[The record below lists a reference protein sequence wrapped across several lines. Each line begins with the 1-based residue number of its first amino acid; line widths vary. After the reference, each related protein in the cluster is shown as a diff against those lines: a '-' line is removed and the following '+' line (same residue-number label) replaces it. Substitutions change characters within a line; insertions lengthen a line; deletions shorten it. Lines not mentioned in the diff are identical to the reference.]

1 MHKLAKGLKKKK
13 KPKKGKKGGEEEF
26 DPEELERYRRERAE
40 AQQKAEESGQ
50 STGGNTGSDE
60 WKKFQALTAG
70 VDSVLKKTQD
80 DLDRIKSTSFFQRK
94 APLNEKK
101 PEEPAGQ
108 EDSKKSSSKKWVGFD
123 EEGNPIEGEPP
134 QIDGQG
140 GKKEEKPLVSE
151 DGFVEVPE
159 DEDEQEDSADEDIF
173 DTTYVDVLQN
183 IDVQLAYI
191 PDSPTEEEA
200 GDDPFDTTSA
210 DKVLKTVDK
219 KGNKLVSLGNAVE
232 VLSGRIDHV
241 STCKLT
247 KGRRPR
253 LQQDLLLDD
262 FDEAEQPSAETVA
275 AEPVDVEKTL
285 LDDDSD
291 LPDIPVD
298 LTKLPPVLPRP
309 VTPVNSVVTQETTTP
324 ITEKAPNGP
333 LDISEFEVLKEKT
346 VLEEIPDLDDAEF
359 DLDAAPD
366 EPVHLEEA
374 DDPFAAKESET
385 VDFQTE
391 IIEASFEA
399 ATFADEADPFD
410 TTFATNILPGKA
422 ELKFIEKELEE
433 LPVSEVSI
441 SLTDPAG
448 LNRDYET
455 GLLKLDEQKNDH
467 NGTQLLKRDL
477 LGGSTTDLSQLA
489 DQPIAPVEEIIYVD
503 PFDTSAVKEL
513 PPGQTELKVLE
524 KELLGEQ
531 VSSHIED
538 DDDFDPRKD
547 EESVKQLPE
556 KPPPPRPPVPPVP
569 VTSAPTKPTF
579 EVTFEEDNKTE
590 AAPTKVERKTS
601 RPEVLEL
608 APTKAVAFELPTPS
622 KRPDLLATSEE
633 EKTLP
638 SKPLTPY
645 YPSQKSLE
653 ESLPID
659 DEEVDVDPFDTS
671 FVNNVAPGKTELKL
685 IESELLKQEPRLPHS
700 LSDYDFDPRAT
711 AEPVRRQSDFTATSV
726 TSRDLKLAQ
735 LQSTL
740 IQKVEEEVISK
751 HEPQRQESL
760 LDAEVEVDA
769 KPLTPKIESKSI
781 EESIEISYS
790 DPFDTSIATNIL
802 PGKAELKILESELEQ
817 LPQQPPPRPK
827 PINLPAVV
835 STVVPV
841 VPEIDPDFDPRADEV
856 KESEDF
862 LSLDGQDPGDKV
874 LTPLQNKDF
883 SVDDDVDPFDTSFA
897 TIEPGRTE
905 LKLLESELMNLSPS
919 SIMDSK
925 GGNPFLMDDYATEPG
940 GGLPPQVSN
949 PFLQDFTDTATSGA
963 GENPFLNFSSEQS
976 YEPAVSVDSTNPFAS
991 FGIES
996 TAPSAGFEVTVDN
1009 TPATN
1014 VFTSQLSNIF
1024 ATPDN
1029 ASVDLFGTETT
1040 SPEKQSTPVIS
1051 PPEQPMT
1058 PTIASTPPSKNG
1070 KPPPSRPPPP
1080 RPQPPAP
1087 PQPPAKNTKDLILS
1101 VTGAMDATSNHLLDR
1116 LQATRTPSPT
1126 LMHSPSPTPEHS
1138 FADLLDVDSNVPDLI
1153 PDDTKAEPP
1162 NNQDILDL
1170 FDAPNTDVT
1179 ATAIFSTPM
1188 TTTST
1193 TSLITGVPLT
1203 TAAKQDNPFANMSEE
1218 ITSPPVVSQAQP
1230 AFGMEYS
1237 EDTVSNEKRPSIS
1250 SATPFADI
1258 ETETENSGAVLDL
1271 TEPAFVEPISTA
1283 ATELFQGTK
1292 QISTSADANFFS
1304 MTDTTTTSMPFGVA
1318 ETTSAPFA
1326 TAAITKPLFA
1336 TTEVAQP
1343 TQDAFASDLLGDF
1356 GEPTKELSGGLIST
1370 SPIPGTE
1377 FPGNEAYRPEEQLDN
1392 FAATTKAIEDTGD
1405 SFDAFAS
1412 KFDRAAEPD
1421 TNGADPFLDAF
1432 GGGPIAMD
1440 TSSDVWGDSA
1450 AGPETAITGFGE
1462 ADGFDSFLSMT
1473 APPPDTKVK
1482 RSESAESDEGPD
1494 FSVFIKPK
1502 EGDQTTTAE
1511 GGPVPTLAP
1520 PPKSPQVAAYADSA
1534 PRFNPFDKSGNAQ
1547 DAVVSETAQTAEMAR
1562 TDSQETPPT
1571 PLFDED
1577 VSQPLEDFPRV
1588 TYTGDGWEMQLR
1600 QPNKKKITGQR
1611 FWKKIFAKL
1620 VYQGDNPILQL
1631 FNNKDDKDPF
1641 QELPLLACY
1650 SVSDIG
1656 AQQFDQYGK
1665 IFTVKLQYIF
1675 YKERPGVRP
1684 GQVTKAERLTN
1695 KLSQF
1700 AAYAIQGDY
1709 QGVKEFG
1716 SDLKKLGL
1724 PVEHA
1729 PQISQLFKLGSQ
1741 CFEDMKQFSC
1751 AIEEALFRLPAH
1763 RDRALSYKMEE
1774 VQITVVD
1781 ELYVEQN
1788 AEGHV
1793 EKQIARV
1800 RLFFLGFL
1808 TGMPDVE
1815 LGINDMWRQGKEVVG
1830 RHDIIPVVTE
1840 EWIRLENVE
1849 FHSCVQQ
1856 DEYEKSRIIKFKP
1869 PDACYIELMRFRV
1882 RPPKNRELPL
1892 QLKAVM
1898 CVTGNKVELR
1908 ADILVPGFAS
1918 RKLGQIPCEDVMVRF
1933 PIPECWIYLF
1943 RVEKHFRYG
1952 SVKSAHRRTGK
1963 IKGIERFLGAVDTLE
1978 PQLME
1983 VTSGQAKYEH
1993 QHRAIVWRMPR
2004 LPKEGQGAYTT
2015 HQLVCRM
2022 ALTSY
2027 DQIPENL
2034 SRYCYVEFTMPATQV
2049 SHTTARS
2056 VSLQNSDSDAPPEKY
2071 VRNLSRH
2078 EYRVMIEHTQGEG
2091 PGAYVSATHTKKIPE
2106 TTPEVHTEV
2115 SDTPADSDSDSSE

>member
-13 KPKKGKKGGEEEF
+13 KPKKGKKGAEEEEF

-40 AQQKAEESGQ
+40 AQRKAEESGE
-50 STGGNTGSDE
+50 STGGSDE

-70 VDSVLKKTQD
+70 VDSVLKKTQG

-94 APLNEKK
+94 APLEEKK
-101 PEEPAGQ
+101 VEER
-108 EDSKKSSSKKWVGFD
+108 KSSSKKWVGFD
-123 EEGNPIEGEPP
+123 EEGNPIEPP
-134 QIDGQG
+134 EIEGQA
-140 GKKEEKPLVSE
+140 KKEEKPNE
-151 DGFVEVPE
+151 DGFVDVPE
-159 DEDEQEDSADEDIF
+159 DEDEPEDSADEDIF

-200 GDDPFDTTSA
+200 GDDPFDTTNA
-210 DKVLKTVDK
+210 EKVLRTVDK

-232 VLSGRIDHV
+232 VLSGRIDYV

-253 LQQDLLLDD
+253 TQQDLLLDD
-262 FDEAEQPSAETVA
+262 FAELSAES
-275 AEPVDVEKTL
+275 AEPVKTL

-298 LTKLPPVLPRP
+298 LTKLPAVLARP
-309 VTPVNSVVTQETTTP
+309 EEAA
-324 ITEKAPNGP
+324 IEENGP

-346 VLEEIPDLDDAEF
+346 SVLEEIPDLEDGEF
-359 DLDAAPD
+359 DLD
-366 EPVHLEEA
+366 ESIRLEQA
-374 DDPFAAKESET
+374 DDPFATKETS
-385 VDFQTE
+385 DFQGE

-410 TTFATNILPGKA
+410 TTFADNILPGKT

-448 LNRDYET
+448 FNRDYET
-455 GLLKLDEQKNDH
+455 GLLKLDDEQKDELPK
-467 NGTQLLKRDL
+467 QDL
-477 LGGSTTDLSQLA
+477 LGGSSTDLSQLA
-489 DQPIAPVEEIIYVD
+489 DQPIAPIEEITYVD

-513 PPGQTELKVLE
+513 PPGKTELKVLE
-524 KELLGEQ
+524 KELLGGEND
-531 VSSHIED
+531 E
-538 DDDFDPRKD
+538 DFDPRKD
-547 EESVKQLPE
+547 EAQLA
-556 KPPPPRPPVPPVP
+556 RPPNVA
-569 VTSAPTKPTF
+569 SSEEEE
-579 EVTFEEDNKTE
+579 EVVHSRN
-590 AAPTKVERKTS
+590 ERKTS
-601 RPEVLEL
+601 GRPAVLEIL
-608 APTKAVAFELPTPS
+608 TKAVAFELPTPS

-645 YPSQKSLE
+645 YSQKSLE
-653 ESLPID
+653 ESLPV
-659 DEEVDVDPFDTS
+659 EEDDVDPFDTS

-685 IESELLKQEPRLPHS
+685 IESELLKQEPMLPHS
-700 LSDYDFDPRAT
+700 LSDHDFDPRT
-711 AEPVRRQSDFTATSV
+711 NAEPTTRRQSDFTATSFGN
-726 TSRDLKLAQ
+726 LK
-735 LQSTL
+735 QSSWPR
-740 IQKVEEEVISK
+740 KVEEQEY
-751 HEPQRQESL
+751 HRQESL

-769 KPLTPKIESKSI
+769 KPLTPRIESKPI
-781 EESIEISYS
+781 EEEISYV

-802 PGKAELKILESELEQ
+802 PGKAELKILENELRRI
-817 LPQQPPPRPK
+817 PQQPPSK
-827 PINLPAVV
+827 PVIF
-835 STVVPV
+835 PV
-841 VPEIDPDFDPRADEV
+841 GKADDFHPRADEA
-856 KESEDF
+856 KDF
-862 LSLDGQDPGDKV
+862 LALDGQEETGDKV
-874 LTPLQNKDF
+874 LTPQQNLI
-883 SVDDDVDPFDTSFA
+883 SDPFDTSFA

-905 LKLLESELMNLSPS
+905 LKLLESELMNSLDFTLA
-919 SIMDSK
+919 MDPK
-925 GGNPFLMDDYATEPG
+925 GGNPFLMDDYAAETAG
-940 GGLPPQVSN
+940 GPQGSN
-949 PFLQDFTDTATSGA
+949 PFLQDFADTASS
-963 GENPFLNFSSEQS
+963 GENPFLNFTGGQTT
-976 YEPAVSVDSTNPFAS
+976 VDSTNPFAS

-996 TAPSAGFEVTVDN
+996 TAPTTD

-1014 VFTSQLSNIF
+1014 VFTSQPSDGDF
-1024 ATPDN
+1024 VTASDN
-1029 ASVDLFGTETT
+1029 ASVVDLFGATT
-1040 SPEKQSTPVIS
+1040 QS
-1051 PPEQPMT
+1051 
-1058 PTIASTPPSKNG
+1058 STVVS
-1070 KPPPSRPPPP
+1070 PPPSRNGKLPPRPPPP
-1080 RPQPPAP
+1080 RPQPPV
-1087 PQPPAKNTKDLILS
+1087 KNTKDLILS

-1116 LQATRTPSPT
+1116 LQMTRTPSPT

-1153 PDDTKAEPP
+1153 PDDSRNVVEPP
-1162 NNQDILDL
+1162 KDIMDL
-1170 FDAPNTDVT
+1170 FDAPNTDVG
-1179 ATAIFSTPM
+1179 AIFP
-1188 TTTST
+1188 TS
-1193 TSLITGVPLT
+1193 V
-1203 TAAKQDNPFANMSEE
+1203 KQDNPFDQ
-1218 ITSPPVVSQAQP
+1218 PQP
-1230 AFGMEYS
+1230 AFPMES
-1237 EDTVSNEKRPSIS
+1237 DLGGGGEKRPSVS
-1250 SATPFADI
+1250 SVTPF
-1258 ETETENSGAVLDL
+1258 E
-1271 TEPAFVEPISTA
+1271 EPVVEQ
-1283 ATELFQGTK
+1283 LFQGADE
-1292 QISTSADANFFS
+1292 IPTSANFF
-1304 MTDTTTTSMPFGVA
+1304 DTT
-1318 ETTSAPFA
+1318 
-1326 TAAITKPLFA
+1326 A
-1336 TTEVAQP
+1336 TTPFDVTTAQP
-1343 TQDAFASDLLGDF
+1343 FASDLLGDF
-1356 GEPTKELSGGLIST
+1356 GETAKEPAGGGLIST
-1370 SPIPGTE
+1370 SPIPGAE
-1377 FPGNEAYRPEEQLDN
+1377 FPEAYRPELDN

-1412 KFDRAAEPD
+1412 KFDKAAEPES
-1421 TNGADPFLDAF
+1421 NGDPFLDAF
-1432 GGGPIAMD
+1432 GGPTAMD
-1440 TSSDVWGDSA
+1440 TSSDVWGDSSA
-1450 AGPETAITGFGE
+1450 AGSETAVTGFGE
-1462 ADGFDSFLSMT
+1462 SDGFDSFLSMT
-1473 APPPDTKVK
+1473 APPQDTKK
-1482 RSESAESDEGPD
+1482 AESAESDEEPD

-1502 EGDQTTTAE
+1502 EGDQIATTET
-1511 GGPVPTLAP
+1511 GPVPTLAP
-1520 PPKSPQVAAYADSA
+1520 PPKSPQIPSYTDSSS
-1534 PRFNPFDKSGNAQ
+1534 RFNPFDKSGMAQ
-1547 DAVVSETAQTAEMAR
+1547 DAAISETAQTAEMAR

-1611 FWKKIFAKL
+1611 FWKKIFVKL
-1620 VYQGDNPILQL
+1620 VFQGDSPTLQL

-1741 CFEDMKQFSC
+1741 CYEDMKQFSC
-1751 AIEEALFRLPAH
+1751 TVEEALFKLLAH
-1763 RDRALSYKMEE
+1763 RDRALNYKMEE

-1788 AEGHV
+1788 SEGHV
-1793 EKQIARV
+1793 DKQIARV

-1849 FHSCVQQ
+1849 FHACVQQ

-2027 DQIPENL
+2027 DQIPETL
-2034 SRYCYVEFTMPATQV
+2034 SEYCYVEFTMPATQV

-2078 EYRVMIEHTQGEG
+2078 EYRVGIEHTQGEG
-2091 PGAYVSATHTKKIPE
+2091 PGAYVSATISKKIPE
-2106 TTPEVHTEV
+2106 STPEAHSEV
-2115 SDTPADSDSDSSE
+2115 SDTPAESDSDSSE

>member
-13 KPKKGKKGGEEEF
+13 KSKKGKKGAEEEF

-40 AQQKAEESGQ
+40 AQQKAEESGG
-50 STGGNTGSDE
+50 STAGSDE

-70 VDSVLKKTQD
+70 VDSVLRKTQD

-94 APLNEKK
+94 APLEEKK
-101 PEEPAGQ
+101 DEAKQG
-108 EDSKKSSSKKWVGFD
+108 EDSKKWVGFD
-123 EEGNPIEGEPP
+123 AEGNPIEAAPP
-134 QIDGQG
+134 ETDQDKN
-140 GKKEEKPLVSE
+140 KKGKPLINE

-183 IDVQLAYI
+183 IDIQLAYI
-191 PDSPTEEEA
+191 PDSPTEEET
-200 GDDPFDTTSA
+200 GDDPFDTTNA

-219 KGNKLVSLGNAVE
+219 KGKKLVSLGNAVE

-241 STCKLT
+241 STCKIT

-262 FDEAEQPSAETVA
+262 FEEADQPPETVV
-275 AEPVDVEKTL
+275 AEPVEVEKTL

-309 VTPVNSVVTQETTTP
+309 VTPVTPLQEDTTSTAA
-324 ITEKAPNGP
+324 EKTLNGP

-346 VLEEIPDLDDAEF
+346 ILEEIPDLDDAEF
-359 DLDAAPD
+359 DLNAAPD
-366 EPVHLEEA
+366 EPVRLEEA
-374 DDPFAAKESET
+374 DDPFAAKEPET
-385 VDFQTE
+385 VDFQTD

-399 ATFADEADPFD
+399 ATFVDEADPFD
-410 TTFATNILPGKA
+410 TTFADNILPGKA

-455 GLLKLDEQKNDH
+455 GLLKDDEQKSSHDSL
-467 NGTQLLKRDL
+467 QLLKKDL

-489 DQPIAPVEEIIYVD
+489 DQPIAPVEEITYVD
-503 PFDTSAVKEL
+503 PFDTSAVQEL
-513 PPGQTELKVLE
+513 PPGKTELKVLE

-531 VSSHIED
+531 SNNCVENDDED
-538 DDDFDPRKD
+538 DDFNPRKD
-547 EESVKQLPE
+547 EVPIKQSPSVKQ
-556 KPPPPRPPVPPVP
+556 PPGRPPVPVKPV
-569 VTSAPTKPTF
+569 F
-579 EVTFEEDNKTE
+579 EVAFDEEN
-590 AAPTKVERKTS
+590 TKVEATPTNLTKNTS
-601 RPEVLEL
+601 RPEILEL

-622 KRPDLLATSEE
+622 KRPDLLATTEE

-645 YPSQKSLE
+645 YSEKSIE
-653 ESLPID
+653 ESLPLEE
-659 DEEVDVDPFDTS
+659 EEVDVDPFDTS
-671 FVNNVAPGKTELKL
+671 FVNSVAPGKTELKL
-685 IESELLKQEPRLPHS
+685 IESELLKQEPKLSHS
-700 LSDYDFDPRAT
+700 LSDHDFDPRSA
-711 AEPVRRQSDFTATSV
+711 AEPIRRQSDFTATSIAP
-726 TSRDLKLAQ
+726 TSLKLAQ
-735 LQSTL
+735 LQSSL
-740 IQKVEEEVISK
+740 IQKVEEEVIAK
-751 HEPQRQESL
+751 QEPQRQESL

-769 KPLTPKIESKSI
+769 KPLTPKIENKPI
-781 EESIEISYS
+781 EEEEISYS

-817 LPQQPPPRPK
+817 IPQQPPPRP
-827 PINLPAVV
+827 INLPAVV
-835 STVVPV
+835 PIIPVST
-841 VPEIDPDFDPRADEV
+841 VPEIDDFDPRAHEV
-856 KESEDF
+856 KESKDF
-862 LSLDGQDPGDKV
+862 LALDGQDPGDKV

-883 SVDDDVDPFDTSFA
+883 SLNDDVDPFDTSFA

-905 LKLLESELMNLSPS
+905 LKLLESELMKY

-925 GGNPFLMDDYATEPG
+925 GGNPFLMDDYAAQPES
-940 GGLPPQVSN
+940 GLPPQASN
-949 PFLQDFTDTATSGA
+949 PFLQDFADTTSSGA
-963 GENPFLNFSSEQS
+963 GENPFLNFSSDQT
-976 YEPAVSVDSTNPFAS
+976 YEPSAMSTESTNPFAS

-996 TAPSAGFEVTVDN
+996 NAPDAGFGAITDTN

-1014 VFTSQLSNIF
+1014 VFTSQSSDIFGTSNN
-1024 ATPDN
+1024 TN
-1029 ASVDLFGTETT
+1029 VDLLGTISMTT
-1040 SPEKQSTPVIS
+1040 TTTTTMTTTMTTTIEKQPAPIVS
-1051 PPEQPMT
+1051 PPQQP
-1058 PTIASTPPSKNG
+1058 AATPPSKNG

-1080 RPQPPAP
+1080 RPQPPP
-1087 PQPPAKNTKDLILS
+1087 VPPAKNTKDLILS

-1116 LQATRTPSPT
+1116 LQMTRTPSPT

-1153 PDDTKAEPP
+1153 PDDNNKASESAG
-1162 NNQDILDL
+1162 NQDIMDL
-1170 FDAPNTDVT
+1170 FNAPNTDVT
-1179 ATAIFSTPM
+1179 ASTIFSTSM
-1188 TTTST
+1188 TTTGT
-1193 TSLITGVPLT
+1193 TSLVTGIP
-1203 TAAKQDNPFANMSEE
+1203 AKQDNPFASMSEE
-1218 ITSPPVVSQAQP
+1218 AKLPVASQAQP
-1230 AFGMEYS
+1230 VFGAEYPK
-1237 EDTVSNEKRPSIS
+1237 DAVSNEKRPSIT
-1250 SATPFADI
+1250 SASPFVDV
-1258 ETETENSGAVLDL
+1258 ETEVGKSGSVLDL
-1271 TEPAFVEPISTA
+1271 AESAPTVQPASTA
-1283 ATELFQGTK
+1283 ATELFQGGEQVSNT
-1292 QISTSADANFFS
+1292 DVNFFS
-1304 MTDTTTTSMPFGVA
+1304 MTDTTTATPFSVSEA
-1318 ETTSAPFA
+1318 TSAPFA
-1326 TAAITKPLFA
+1326 AASTAQPLFA
-1336 TTEVAQP
+1336 TSEITQP
-1343 TQDAFASDLLGDF
+1343 VQDAFASDLLGDF
-1356 GEPTKELSGGLIST
+1356 GEPTKETDGGLIST

-1392 FAATTKAIEDTGD
+1392 FAATTKAIEETGD

-1412 KFDRAAEPD
+1412 KFDKAAEPE
-1421 TNGADPFLDAF
+1421 TNGGDPFLDAF
-1432 GGGPIAMD
+1432 GGGPTAMD
-1440 TSSDVWGDSA
+1440 TSSDVWGDSSV
-1450 AGPETAITGFGE
+1450 AGSETAITGFGE
-1462 ADGFDSFLSMT
+1462 SDGFDSFLSMT

-1482 RSESAESDEGPD
+1482 RAESAESDEGPD

-1502 EGDQTTTAE
+1502 EGDQMAMTE
-1511 GGPVPTLAP
+1511 SGPVPTLAP
-1520 PPKSPQVAAYADSA
+1520 PPKSPQVVAYADSS
-1534 PRFNPFDKSGNAQ
+1534 PRFNPFDKSGIAQ
-1547 DAVVSETAQTAEMAR
+1547 DAVVSETAQTAEMTR

-1611 FWKKIFAKL
+1611 FWKKIFVKL
-1620 VYQGDNPILQL
+1620 VYQADSPILQL

-1641 QELPLLACY
+1641 QELPLLSCY

-1684 GQVTKAERLTN
+1684 GQVTKAERITN

-1724 PVEHA
+1724 PVEHS

-1741 CFEDMKQFSC
+1741 CYEDMKQFSC
-1751 AIEEALFRLPAH
+1751 AIEEALFRLSVH
-1763 RDRALSYKMEE
+1763 RDRALHYKTEE

-1781 ELYVEQN
+1781 ELYVEQS
-1788 AEGHV
+1788 AKGHV

-1808 TGMPDVE
+1808 SGMPDVE

-1856 DEYEKSRIIKFKP
+1856 DEYERSRIIKFKP

-1898 CVTGNKVELR
+1898 CITGNKVELR

-2034 SRYCYVEFTMPATQV
+2034 SEYCYVEFTMPATQV

-2056 VSLQNSDSDAPPEKY
+2056 VSLQNTDSDAPPEKY

-2078 EYRVMIEHTQGEG
+2078 EYRVGIEHTQGEG
-2091 PGAYVSATHTKKIPE
+2091 PNPYVAATIAKKIPE
-2106 TTPEVHTEV
+2106 STPETHSEA
-2115 SDTPADSDSDSSE
+2115 SDAAAESDSFSSD

>member
-13 KPKKGKKGGEEEF
+13 KPKKGKKGAEEEEF

-40 AQQKAEESGQ
+40 AQQKAEEAGESAKG
-50 STGGNTGSDE
+50 TGSDE

-70 VDSVLKKTQD
+70 VDSVLKKTQN

-94 APLNEKK
+94 APLEEKK
-101 PEEPAGQ
+101 PEEAKQ
-108 EDSKKSSSKKWVGFD
+108 EDSNKSSSKRWVGFD
-123 EEGNPIEGEPP
+123 KEGNPIEAAPP
-134 QIDGQG
+134 EIDGQET
-140 GKKEEKPLVSE
+140 KEEKSLVNE
-151 DGFVEVPE
+151 DGFVNVPE

-191 PDSPTEEEA
+191 PDSPTEEET
-200 GDDPFDTTSA
+200 GDDPFDTTNA
-210 DKVLKTVDK
+210 DKVLRTVDK

-232 VLSGRIDHV
+232 VLSGRIDYV
-241 STCKLT
+241 STCKIT

-253 LQQDLLLDD
+253 IQQDLLLDD
-262 FDEAEQPSAETVA
+262 FDEAEQPSAETVV
-275 AEPVDVEKTL
+275 AEPTKVEKTL

-291 LPDIPVD
+291 LPDIPID

-309 VTPVNSVVTQETTTP
+309 VSPVTPTIIQENAAS
-324 ITEKAPNGP
+324 TEKTSNGP

-346 VLEEIPDLDDAEF
+346 ILEEIPDLDDAEF
-359 DLDAAPD
+359 DLNASPN
-366 EPVHLEEA
+366 ESTCLKEV
-374 DDPFAAKESET
+374 DDPFATKEPET
-385 VDFQTE
+385 DFQTE

-399 ATFADEADPFD
+399 ATFVDEADPFD
-410 TTFATNILPGKA
+410 TTFADNILPGKT

-448 LNRDYET
+448 FNRDYET
-455 GLLKLDEQKNDH
+455 GLLKLDGEQKDDH
-467 NGTQLLKRDL
+467 NSLLSSKKDL

-489 DQPIAPVEEIIYVD
+489 DEPIAPIEDITYVD

-513 PPGQTELKVLE
+513 PPGKTELKVLE

-531 VSSHIED
+531 SNSCVQD
-538 DDDFDPRKD
+538 DNDFDPRKD
-547 EESVKQLPE
+547 EASVKQLPT
-556 KPPPPRPPVPPVP
+556 KPPPPRP
-569 VTSAPTKPTF
+569 SAPVKFAPIEPVFT
-579 EVTFEEDNKTE
+579 VNFEEDE
-590 AAPTKVERKTS
+590 KVEVTPTNLERKAS

-622 KRPDLLATSEE
+622 KRPDLLATTEE

-645 YPSQKSLE
+645 YSQKSIE
-653 ESLPID
+653 ESLSTED
-659 DEEVDVDPFDTS
+659 NEVDVDPFDTS

-685 IESELLKQEPRLPHS
+685 IESELLRQEPKLPHS
-700 LSDYDFDPRAT
+700 LSDHDFDPRST
-711 AEPVRRQSDFTATSV
+711 AEPIRRQSDFTATSV
-726 TSRDLKLAQ
+726 TPSNLKLAQ
-735 LQSTL
+735 LQSSL
-740 IQKVEEEVISK
+740 IQKVEEEVIPRQ
-751 HEPQRQESL
+751 EPHRQESI
-760 LDAEVEVDA
+760 LDAEIEVDA
-769 KPLTPKIESKSI
+769 KPLTPRIESKPI
-781 EESIEISYS
+781 VEEEISYS

-802 PGKAELKILESELEQ
+802 PGKAELKILESELQ
-817 LPQQPPPRPK
+817 QIPQQPPPRS
-827 PINLPAVV
+827 IVLP
-835 STVVPV
+835 TVVPIV
-841 VPEIDPDFDPRADEV
+841 ASTVPEIDDFDPRANEV
-856 KESEDF
+856 KESKDF

-874 LTPLQNKDF
+874 LTPLQNKDLTL
-883 SVDDDVDPFDTSFA
+883 DDDVDPFDTSFA

-905 LKLLESELMNLSPS
+905 LKLLESELMKFN

-949 PFLQDFTDTATSGA
+949 PFLQDFTDAESSGA
-963 GENPFLNFSSEQS
+963 SENPFLNFGSDQTA
-976 YEPAVSVDSTNPFAS
+976 YEPPISVDSTNPFAS

-996 TAPSAGFEVTVDN
+996 TASNTGFGAIADTN

-1014 VFTSQLSNIF
+1014 VFTSQSSNIF
-1024 ATPDN
+1024 VTSDN
-1029 ASVDLFGTETT
+1029 TNVDLFGTMTT
-1040 SPEKQSTPVIS
+1040 TTAEKQPTIVS
-1051 PPEQPMT
+1051 PPQPS
-1058 PTIASTPPSKNG
+1058 PAATPPSKNG

-1080 RPQPPAP
+1080 RPQPPPIP
-1087 PQPPAKNTKDLILS
+1087 PPVQPPAKNTKDLILS

-1126 LMHSPSPTPEHS
+1126 LIHSPSPTPEHS
-1138 FADLLDVDSNVPDLI
+1138 FADFLDVDSNVPDLI
-1153 PDDTKAEPP
+1153 PDDKIIESPK
-1162 NNQDILDL
+1162 NQDIMDL
-1170 FDAPNTDVT
+1170 FDAPSEVT
-1179 ATAIFSTPM
+1179 STGIFSTSM
-1188 TTTST
+1188 TTTDT
-1193 TSLITGVPLT
+1193 TSLITGVSMT
-1203 TAAKQDNPFANMSEE
+1203 TTTKDNPFASMSEE
-1218 ITSPPVVSQAQP
+1218 ALVPQAQP
-1230 AFGMEYS
+1230 TFGMEYP
-1237 EDTVSNEKRPSIS
+1237 EDIISNEKRPSVT
-1250 SATPFADI
+1250 SATPFAVI
-1258 ETETENSGAVLDL
+1258 ETDVGQSGIVLDL
-1271 TEPAFVEPISTA
+1271 TEPVPAIQPTLTA
-1283 ATELFQGTK
+1283 ATELFQGVE
-1292 QISTSADANFFS
+1292 QISTDADANFFS
-1304 MTDTTTTSMPFGVA
+1304 MTNTTTITPFGII

-1326 TAAITKPLFA
+1326 AATQPLFA
-1336 TTEVAQP
+1336 PSEV
-1343 TQDAFASDLLGDF
+1343 TQSAFASDLLGDF
-1356 GEPTKELSGGLIST
+1356 GEPIKEVVSSGLIST
-1370 SPIPGTE
+1370 SPTPGTE

-1392 FAATTKAIEDTGD
+1392 FAATTKAIEDTSD

-1412 KFDRAAEPD
+1412 KFDRAAEPE
-1421 TNGADPFLDAF
+1421 TNGGDPFLDAF

-1440 TSSDVWGDSA
+1440 TSSDVWGDSSA
-1450 AGPETAITGFGE
+1450 AGSEATITGFGE
-1462 ADGFDSFLSMT
+1462 SDGFDSFLSMT
-1473 APPPDTKVK
+1473 APPPDMKVK
-1482 RSESAESDEGPD
+1482 RAESAESDEGPD

-1502 EGDQTTTAE
+1502 EGDQITAIE

-1520 PPKSPQVAAYADSA
+1520 PPKSPQIAAYTDSS
-1534 PRFNPFDKSGNAQ
+1534 PRFNPFDKSGIAQ

-1577 VSQPLEDFPRV
+1577 VSQPLEDFPRI

-1611 FWKKIFAKL
+1611 FWKKIFVKL
-1620 VYQGDNPILQL
+1620 VYQGDNPSLQL

-1741 CFEDMKQFSC
+1741 CYENMKQFSC

-1763 RDRALSYKMEE
+1763 RDRALTYKMEE
-1774 VQITVVD
+1774 VQVTVVD

-1793 EKQIARV
+1793 DKQIARV

-1808 TGMPDVE
+1808 SGMPDIE

-1849 FHSCVQQ
+1849 FHSCVHKVRTLQ
-1856 DEYEKSRIIKFKP
+1856 YVIKHLLRFKP

-2004 LPKEGQGAYTT
+2004 LPKEGQGTCPYFF
-2015 HQLVCRM
+2015 L
-2022 ALTSY
+2022 LKLY
-2027 DQIPENL
+2027 
-2034 SRYCYVEFTMPATQV
+2034 
-2049 SHTTARS
+2049 
-2056 VSLQNSDSDAPPEKY
+2056 
-2071 VRNLSRH
+2071 
-2078 EYRVMIEHTQGEG
+2078 
-2091 PGAYVSATHTKKIPE
+2091 KK
-2106 TTPEVHTEV
+2106 
-2115 SDTPADSDSDSSE
+2115 SKQ

>member
-13 KPKKGKKGGEEEF
+13 KPKKGKKGAEEEEF

-40 AQQKAEESGQ
+40 AQQKAEEAGE
-50 STGGNTGSDE
+50 STKGPGSDE

-94 APLNEKK
+94 APLEEKK
-101 PEEPAGQ
+101 PKEAEQ
-108 EDSKKSSSKKWVGFD
+108 EDSNKSSSKKWVGFD
-123 EEGNPIEGEPP
+123 KEGNPIEAAPP
-134 QIDGQG
+134 ETDGQERKG
-140 GKKEEKPLVSE
+140 ERPLVNE
-151 DGFVEVPE
+151 DGFVDVPE
-159 DEDEQEDSADEDIF
+159 DEDEQEDSAEEDIF
-173 DTTYVDVLQN
+173 DTTYIDVLQN

-191 PDSPTEEEA
+191 PDSPTEEQG
-200 GDDPFDTTSA
+200 GDDPFDTTNA
-210 DKVLKTVDK
+210 DKVLRTVDK

-232 VLSGRIDHV
+232 VLSGRIDYV
-241 STCKLT
+241 STCKIT

-262 FDEAEQPSAETVA
+262 FDEAELPSIEAVA
-275 AEPVDVEKTL
+275 AERTEAEKTL

-309 VTPVNSVVTQETTTP
+309 VSPVAPTANEEGAISA
-324 ITEKAPNGP
+324 TEKTSNGP

-346 VLEEIPDLDDAEF
+346 ALEEIPDLDDAEF
-359 DLDAAPD
+359 DLDATPN
-366 EPVHLEEA
+366 ESTRLEEA
-374 DDPFAAKESET
+374 DDPFAAKEPET
-385 VDFQTE
+385 TDFQTE

-399 ATFADEADPFD
+399 ATFVDEADPFD
-410 TTFATNILPGKA
+410 TTFADNILPGKT

-433 LPVSEVSI
+433 LPVSDVSI

-448 LNRDYET
+448 FNRDYET
-455 GLLKLDEQKNDH
+455 GLLKLENEQKDNQDS
-467 NGTQLLKRDL
+467 LLSKKDL

-489 DQPIAPVEEIIYVD
+489 DEPIAPVEEITYVD
-503 PFDTSAVKEL
+503 PFDTSAVTEL
-513 PPGQTELKVLE
+513 PPGKTELKFLE

-531 VSSHIED
+531 PSGYVED

-547 EESVKQLPE
+547 EESVKQLPA
-556 KPPPPRPPVPPVP
+556 KPPPPRP
-569 VTSAPTKPTF
+569 SAPVKPVF
-579 EVTFEEDNKTE
+579 EVNFEEDE
-590 AAPTKVERKTS
+590 KVEATPTNLERKAS

-622 KRPDLLATSEE
+622 KRPDLLATTEE

-645 YPSQKSLE
+645 YSQKSIE
-653 ESLPID
+653 ESLPIED
-659 DEEVDVDPFDTS
+659 DEVDVDPFDTS
-671 FVNNVAPGKTELKL
+671 FVNKVAPGKTELKL
-685 IESELLKQEPRLPHS
+685 IESELLRQESKLPHS
-700 LSDYDFDPRAT
+700 LSDHDFDPRST
-711 AEPVRRQSDFTATSV
+711 AEPIRRQSDFTATSV
-726 TSRDLKLAQ
+726 APSNLKLAQ
-735 LQSTL
+735 LQSSL
-740 IQKVEEEVISK
+740 RQKVEEEVIAK
-751 HEPQRQESL
+751 QAPQRQESL

-769 KPLTPKIESKSI
+769 KPLTPRIESKPI
-781 EESIEISYS
+781 AEEEEISYS

-802 PGKAELKILESELEQ
+802 PGKAELKILESELQ
-817 LPQQPPPRPK
+817 QIPQPPPPRP
-827 PINLPAVV
+827 INLP
-835 STVVPV
+835 TVVPIV
-841 VPEIDPDFDPRADEV
+841 SSTVPEIDDFDPRADEV
-856 KESEDF
+856 KESKDF

-874 LTPLQNKDF
+874 LTPLQNRDLTL
-883 SVDDDVDPFDTSFA
+883 DDYVDPFDTSFA

-905 LKLLESELMNLSPS
+905 LKLLESELMN

-940 GGLPPQVSN
+940 GGVPSQASN
-949 PFLQDFTDTATSGA
+949 PFLQDFTDTSASGG
-963 GENPFLNFSSEQS
+963 GENPFLNFGGDQA
-976 YEPAVSVDSTNPFAS
+976 YEPPVSVDSTNPFAS

-996 TAPSAGFEVTVDN
+996 TAPDTEFGAATDTN

-1014 VFTSQLSNIF
+1014 VFTSQPSNIF
-1024 ATPDN
+1024 VASDN
-1029 ASVDLFGTETT
+1029 ASVDLFGTMTT
-1040 SPEKQSTPVIS
+1040 TTAEKPPPAVVS
-1051 PPEQPMT
+1051 PPQPL
-1058 PTIASTPPSKNG
+1058 AATPPSKNG

-1080 RPQPPAP
+1080 RPQPPP
-1087 PQPPAKNTKDLILS
+1087 PPIPHPPVQPPAKHTKDLILS

-1138 FADLLDVDSNVPDLI
+1138 FADFLDVDSNVPDLI
-1153 PDDTKAEPP
+1153 PDDKLVETPK
-1162 NNQDILDL
+1162 NQDIMDL

-1179 ATAIFSTPM
+1179 ANIFSASM
-1188 TTTST
+1188 TTTDAN
-1193 TSLITGVPLT
+1193 LVTGIPVA
-1203 TAAKQDNPFANMSEE
+1203 TATKDNPFASMSEE
-1218 ITSPPVVSQAQP
+1218 AVVPQAQP
-1230 AFGMEYS
+1230 AFGMEYP
-1237 EDTVSNEKRPSIS
+1237 EDIVSNEKRPSVT
-1250 SATPFADI
+1250 SATPFAVI
-1258 ETETENSGAVLDL
+1258 ETDGKSGTVLDL
-1271 TEPAFVEPISTA
+1271 EEPAPAVQPVSTA
-1283 ATELFQGTK
+1283 ATELFQGTE
-1292 QISTSADANFFS
+1292 QISTDADASFFS
-1304 MTDTTTTSMPFGVA
+1304 MTDTTTVTPFGVV
-1318 ETTSAPFA
+1318 ETAPAPFA
-1326 TAAITKPLFA
+1326 AAAQPLFA
-1336 TTEVAQP
+1336 PSEITQP
-1343 TQDAFASDLLGDF
+1343 AFASDLLGDF
-1356 GEPTKELSGGLIST
+1356 GETTKEISSGLIST
-1370 SPIPGTE
+1370 SPTPGSE
-1377 FPGNEAYRPEEQLDN
+1377 FPGNEAYRPEEELDN
-1392 FAATTKAIEDTGD
+1392 FAATTKAIEVTGD

-1412 KFDRAAEPD
+1412 KFDRAAEPE
-1421 TNGADPFLDAF
+1421 TNGGDPFMDAF
-1432 GGGPIAMD
+1432 GGPTAMD

-1450 AGPETAITGFGE
+1450 VGSETALTGFGE
-1462 ADGFDSFLSMT
+1462 SDGFDSFLSMT
-1473 APPPDTKVK
+1473 APPPEMKVK
-1482 RSESAESDEGPD
+1482 RTESAESDDGPD

-1502 EGDQTTTAE
+1502 EGDQVTTME

-1520 PPKSPQVAAYADSA
+1520 PPKSPQIAAYTDSS
-1534 PRFNPFDKSGNAQ
+1534 PRFNPFDKSGLAQ
-1547 DAVVSETAQTAEMAR
+1547 DAVVPETAQTAEMAR

-1577 VSQPLEDFPRV
+1577 VSQPLEDFPRI
-1588 TYTGDGWEMQLR
+1588 TDTGDGWEMQLR

-1611 FWKKIFAKL
+1611 FWKKIFVRL

-1631 FNNKDDKDPF
+1631 FNNKDEKDPF

-1665 IFTVKLQYIF
+1665 IFTLKLQYIF

-1741 CFEDMKQFSC
+1741 YYENMKQFSC
-1751 AIEEALFRLPAH
+1751 IIEEALFKLPAH
-1763 RDRALSYKMEE
+1763 RDRALNYKMEE
-1774 VQITVVD
+1774 VQVTVVD
-1781 ELYVEQN
+1781 ELYVEQS

-1793 EKQIARV
+1793 DKQIARV

-1808 TGMPDVE
+1808 SGMPDIE

-1963 IKGIERFLGAVDTLE
+1963 IKGIERFLGAVDSLE

-2034 SRYCYVEFTMPATQV
+2034 SEYCYVEFTMPATQV

-2078 EYRVMIEHTQGEG
+2078 EYRVGIEHTQGEG
-2091 PGAYVSATHTKKIPE
+2091 PGAYVTATIAKKIPE
-2106 TTPEVHTEV
+2106 TTPEVIQE
-2115 SDTPADSDSDSSE
+2115 TPEAAAESDSDSSE

>member
-13 KPKKGKKGGEEEF
+13 KPKKGKKGAEEEEF

-40 AQQKAEESGQ
+40 AQRKAEEAGESAKG
-50 STGGNTGSDE
+50 TGSDE
-60 WKKFQALTAG
+60 WEKFQALTAG

-94 APLNEKK
+94 APLEEKR
-101 PEEPAGQ
+101 PEEAAKQ
-108 EDSKKSSSKKWVGFD
+108 EDSKKSSSKRWVGFD
-123 EEGNPIEGEPP
+123 EEGNPIEAAPP
-134 QIDGQG
+134 EIGGQR
-140 GKKEEKPLVSE
+140 KKGDKPLINE
-151 DGFVEVPE
+151 DGFVDIPE

-200 GDDPFDTTSA
+200 GDDPFDTTNA
-210 DKVLKTVDK
+210 DKVLRTVDK

-232 VLSGRIDHV
+232 VLSGRIDYV
-241 STCKLT
+241 STCKIT

-253 LQQDLLLDD
+253 IQQDLLLDD
-262 FDEAEQPSAETVA
+262 FDEAEQPTSTNQAVVAESTQ
-275 AEPVDVEKTL
+275 VEKTL
-285 LDDDSD
+285 LDHDSD
-291 LPDIPVD
+291 LPDIPID
-298 LTKLPPVLPRP
+298 LTKLPPVLPRSVSP
-309 VTPVNSVVTQETTTP
+309 VTALTTQEGLTTST
-324 ITEKAPNGP
+324 ITEKTLNDP

-359 DLDAAPD
+359 DLDIAAN
-366 EPVHLEEA
+366 ESARLEEV
-374 DDPFAAKESET
+374 DDPFAAKEPQT
-385 VDFQTE
+385 IDFQTE

-399 ATFADEADPFD
+399 ATFVDETDPFD
-410 TTFATNILPGKA
+410 TTFADNILPGKT
-422 ELKFIEKELEE
+422 ELKFIERELEQ

-455 GLLKLDEQKNDH
+455 GLLKLDKELEQRDDRDSLQSSK
-467 NGTQLLKRDL
+467 KDL

-489 DQPIAPVEEIIYVD
+489 DEPIAPVEEITYVD
-503 PFDTSAVKEL
+503 PFDTSAVNEL
-513 PPGQTELKVLE
+513 PPGKTELKVLE

-531 VSSHIED
+531 PANCID
-538 DDDFDPRKD
+538 DDSDFDPRKD
-547 EESVKQLPE
+547 EASIKQLPT
-556 KPPPPRPPVPPVP
+556 KPPPPRS
-569 VTSAPTKPTF
+569 SAPVKFAPIKPVF
-579 EVTFEEDNKTE
+579 NVNFEEND
-590 AAPTKVERKTS
+590 KVETTPTNLERKAS

-608 APTKAVAFELPTPS
+608 APAKTVAFELPTPS
-622 KRPDLLATSEE
+622 KRPDLLATTEE

-645 YPSQKSLE
+645 YSQKAIE
-653 ESLPID
+653 EPLPIEE

-671 FVNNVAPGKTELKL
+671 FVSNVAPGRTELKL
-685 IESELLKQEPRLPHS
+685 IESELLRQEETRLPHS
-700 LSDYDFDPRAT
+700 LSDHDFDPRFIE
-711 AEPVRRQSDFTATSV
+711 EPIRRQSDFTATSAV
-726 TSRDLKLAQ
+726 VSNLKLAQ
-735 LQSTL
+735 LRSSL
-740 IQKVEEEVISK
+740 IQKVDEEVIAK
-751 HEPQRQESL
+751 QEPRRQESL

-769 KPLTPKIESKSI
+769 KPLTPRVESKPI
-781 EESIEISYS
+781 AEEEISYS

-802 PGKAELKILESELEQ
+802 PGKAELKILESELQ
-817 LPQQPPPRPK
+817 QISQQPPPRP
-827 PINLPAVV
+827 INLPTIVPIVPIVA
-835 STVVPV
+835 ST
-841 VPEIDPDFDPRADEV
+841 VPEIDDFDPRADEA
-856 KESEDF
+856 KESRDF

-874 LTPLQNKDF
+874 LTPLQNKDI
-883 SVDDDVDPFDTSFA
+883 SLDDDIDPFDTSF
-897 TIEPGRTE
+897 I
-905 LKLLESELMNLSPS
+905 
-919 SIMDSK
+919 SIQFNTMDSK
-925 GGNPFLMDDYATEPG
+925 GGNPFLMDDYATEPE
-940 GGLPPQVSN
+940 GGLPPQASN
-949 PFLQDFTDTATSGA
+949 PFLQDFTDTATAGT
-963 GENPFLNFSSEQS
+963 GENPFLNFGGDQT
-976 YEPAVSVDSTNPFAS
+976 YEPPMSVDSTNPFAS

-996 TAPSAGFEVTVDN
+996 TASDTEFGATVDTN

-1014 VFTSQLSNIF
+1014 VFTSQPSNIF
-1024 ATPDN
+1024 VTSDN
-1029 ASVDLFGTETT
+1029 ASVDLFGTTTTTTT
-1040 SPEKQSTPVIS
+1040 STTE
-1051 PPEQPMT
+1051 EQPV
-1058 PTIASTPPSKNG
+1058 TIVSPSQQPPVTTPPSRNG

-1080 RPQPPAP
+1080 RPQPPVP
-1087 PQPPAKNTKDLILS
+1087 PPPMQPPAKNTKDLILS

-1153 PDDTKAEPP
+1153 PDDKVVEPSK
-1162 NNQDILDL
+1162 NRDIMDL
-1170 FDAPNTDVT
+1170 FDAPNTDIS
-1179 ATAIFSTPM
+1179 ATDIFSTSM

-1193 TSLITGVPLT
+1193 SSLVTGVPLT
-1203 TAAKQDNPFANMSEE
+1203 TTAKQDNPFASVSEDA
-1218 ITSPPVVSQAQP
+1218 IVSQAQP
-1230 AFGMEYS
+1230 ATFGME
-1237 EDTVSNEKRPSIS
+1237 DIVGSNEKRPSMT
-1250 SATPFADI
+1250 SATSPFTV
-1258 ETETENSGAVLDL
+1258 TETEVAKSGTVLDL
-1271 TEPAFVEPISTA
+1271 AEPAS
-1283 ATELFQGTK
+1283 ATQPASMTVAELFQEAEQVSRSG
-1292 QISTSADANFFS
+1292 ADANFFS
-1304 MTDTTTTSMPFGVA
+1304 MTDTTTTTTPFGVV
-1318 ETTSAPFA
+1318 ETAPFA
-1326 TAAITKPLFA
+1326 ASAQQPLFA
-1336 TTEVAQP
+1336 SPKITQP
-1343 TQDAFASDLLGDF
+1343 VVQDVFASDLLGDF
-1356 GEPTKELSGGLIST
+1356 GESTKEASSDLIST

-1377 FPGNEAYRPEEQLDN
+1377 FPGNEKQLDN
-1392 FAATTKAIEDTGD
+1392 FATTTKVIEDTGD

-1412 KFDRAAEPD
+1412 KFDKAAEPE
-1421 TNGADPFLDAF
+1421 TNGGDPFLDAF
-1432 GGGPIAMD
+1432 GGGPMAMD
-1440 TSSDVWGDSA
+1440 TSSDVWGDSSA
-1450 AGPETAITGFGE
+1450 AGSETAITGFGE
-1462 ADGFDSFLSMT
+1462 SDGFDSFLSMT
-1473 APPPDTKVK
+1473 APPSDTKVK

-1502 EGDQTTTAE
+1502 EGDQTTTTE

-1520 PPKSPQVAAYADSA
+1520 PPKSPQVAAYADSS
-1534 PRFNPFDKSGNAQ
+1534 PRFNPFDKSGTAQ
-1547 DAVVSETAQTAEMAR
+1547 DAVISETAQTAEMAR

-1577 VSQPLEDFPRV
+1577 VSQPLEDFPRI

-1611 FWKKIFAKL
+1611 FWKKIFVKL

-1741 CFEDMKQFSC
+1741 CYEDMKQFSC

-1763 RDRALSYKMEE
+1763 RDRALNYKMEE

-1793 EKQIARV
+1793 DKQIARV

-1808 TGMPDVE
+1808 SGMPDVE

-2034 SRYCYVEFTMPATQV
+2034 SEYCYVEFTMPATQV

-2078 EYRVMIEHTQGEG
+2078 EYRVGIEHTQGEG
-2091 PGAYVSATHTKKIPE
+2091 PGAYVAATISTKKIPE
-2106 TTPEVHTEV
+2106 ATPEVQET
-2115 SDTPADSDSDSSE
+2115 SDAAADSDYDSSE